1 MDGDIPLWYASGIFI
16 VCTVYALLLTGAD
29 AAFSNLPKATFQKHH
44 EDREHHENR
53 DGAQAGSRWLDNQ
66 ERLFATLVAGKSVML
81 VGVVV
86 SASTLLLDAPMVVSL
101 GLTWSR
107 IATGVVLAIYLITI
121 IEWLPRNLV
130 ARNEALAARIAL
142 PMAQATYYVLWPV
155 IRPILILTRRTNGQG
170 LFSSGRNPHW
180 FDEELYRVLELEET
194 HELQADEKEMISSI
208 IEMHETSVR
217 EIMIPRVDMVCAD
230 VNTEF
235 PALLELI
242 REMGHSRI
250 PIFRGSIDHIIGVIF
265 AKDLLKDEDIPQETI
280 SVENLARA
288 PYFVP
293 ETKRVDEL
301 LREFQQEKIHLG
313 IVVDEYGVTAGLIT
327 MEDLIEEIIG
337 EIQDEYDVAPTV
349 NETLADGSILVDAKL
364 NIDELNEMMGTEIVP
379 DGFETIAGLVFDAV
393 DRVPEVG
400 EILEYRELRIVVR
413 EVDGQRIVKVSV
425 SRIDPV
431 VNEEDRGK

>member
-1 MDGDIPLWYASGIFI
+1 MDGDIPLWYASALFLG
-16 VCTVYALLLTGAD
+16 CTVYALLLTGAD

-44 EDREHHENR
+44 ENRE
-53 DGAQAGSRWLDNQ
+53 GIQSGSRWLDNQ

-86 SASTLLLDAPMVVSL
+86 SASTLLLGSPMVASL
-101 GLTWSR
+101 GLTWSW
-107 IATGVVLAIYLITI
+107 ITAGVALTFYLIAI

-142 PMAQATYYVLWPV
+142 PMAQTTYYLLWPV

-180 FDEELYRVLELEET
+180 LDEELHRVLELEET
-194 HELQADEKEMISSI
+194 HELQPDEKEMISSI

-250 PIFRGSIDHIIGVIF
+250 PVYRGSIDHIIGVIY
-265 AKDLLKDEDIPQETI
+265 AKDLLKDEDVPQEAI
-280 SVENLARA
+280 SIEALAHT

-313 IVVDEYGVTAGLIT
+313 IVVDEYGVTAGLVT

-337 EIQDEYDVAPTV
+337 EIQDEYDTAPALH
-349 NETLADGSILVDAKL
+349 ETLADGSISVDAKL
-364 NIDELNEMMGTEIVP
+364 NIDELNELMGTEIVA
-379 DGFETIAGLVFDAV
+379 DGFETIAGLVFDVV

-400 EILEYRELRIVVR
+400 ETIVYRELRIFVR

-431 VNEEDRGK
+431 VKDEDRGK